1 MCIRDSSYTVA
12 VLGAGNIGSA
22 VIARLLEL
30 ENEIVDINLKKVLVS
45 DISKD
50 RDVDKKLLTDNF
62 SDILDDQSI
71 DLVIEVLGGVDPG
84 KEYIKSLL
92 EGGKAVITANKD
104 IIADCGSEL
113 VQLAQENNTCLYFEA
128 AVAAG
133 IPVLKPLIESLRGE
147 SLKRVTGIINGTSNY
162 ILSSMEEGSSYTD
175 ALNTAQDLG
184 YAEPD
189 PTNDVEGVDA
199 KFKAMIL
206 SMICFGANP
215 TPENLY
221 TEGISTITKEDFDWA
236 NRLNKTI
243 KLVAVIDNEN
253 EGFNAR
259 VHPVLIDTKHPLAAI
274 RGSLNAVVV
283 EGENINQLVFSGPG
297 AGAAP
302 TASAII
308 GDVLS
313 ACHQLSSDQ
322 SNWYPLR
329 SQKFENKEFKNVSSS
344 WFVRLSVKDEPGVL
358 ASIAGTFGEN
368 NVSIESVIQEG
379 RGDQAELVLV
389 THEAPEEDLQNSINQ
404 ISSLDSVA
412 SVTST
417 LRVYS

>member
-1 MCIRDSSYTVA
+1 MKNNSYSVA

-22 VIARLLEL
+22 VFKRLQEL
-30 ENEIVDINLKKVLVS
+30 DSEIVDVNLTKVLVS
-45 DISKD
+45 DITKD
-50 RDVDKKLLTDNF
+50 RSINKGLLTE
-62 SDILDDQSI
+62 DIKDIIDDKSI
-71 DLVIEVLGGVDPG
+71 DLVIEVLGGVEPG

-92 EGGKAVITANKD
+92 TNGKAVITANKD
-104 IIADCGSEL
+104 IIADCGNEL
-113 VQLAQENNTCLYFEA
+113 VQLAQENNACLYFEA

-147 SLKRVTGIINGTSNY
+147 DLHRVTGIINGTSNY
-162 ILSSMEEGSSYTD
+162 ILTSMEEGSTYED
-175 ALNTAQDLG
+175 ALSTAQELG

-189 PTNDVEGVDA
+189 PTNDVEGIDA
-199 KFKAMIL
+199 MYKAMIL
-206 SMICFGANP
+206 SLICFGA
-215 TPENLY
+215 TPNKDIVH

-236 NRLNKTI
+236 SRLSKTI
-243 KLVAVIDNEN
+243 KLVALIDNE
-253 EGFNAR
+253 GGAFNAR
-259 VHPVLIDTKHPLAAI
+259 VHPVLIDIKHPLASI
-274 RGSLNAVVV
+274 RGALNAVVV

-313 ACHQLSSDQ
+313 ACHQLSSNQ

-329 SQKFENKEFKNVSSS
+329 NQKHGDKNFDDVSSS
-344 WFVRLSVKDEPGVL
+344 WFIRLSVNDEPGVL

-379 RGDQAELVLV
+379 RGDTAELVLV
-389 THEAPEEDLQNSINQ
+389 THEAPEKDIKNSIDQ
-404 ISSLDSVA
+404 ISALDSVTT
-412 SVTST
+412 VTST
-417 LRVYS
+417 LRVYV

>member
-1 MCIRDSSYTVA
+1 MKNNSYTIS

-22 VIARLLEL
+22 VIERLENLD
-30 ENEIVDINLKKVLVS
+30 NEIVNIELKSVLVS
-45 DISKD
+45 DVSKD
-50 RDVDKKLLTDNF
+50 RTFNNDLVTDNF
-62 SDILDDQSI
+62 EEILNDNSI
-71 DLVIEVLGGVDPG
+71 DLVIEVLGGVEPG

-92 EGGKAVITANKD
+92 GNGKAVITANKD
-104 IIADCGSEL
+104 IIADCGNEL

-147 SLKRVTGIINGTSNY
+147 DLNRVTGIINGTSNY
-162 ILSSMEEGSSYTD
+162 MLTSMEEGSTYED
-175 ALNTAQDLG
+175 ALSTAQELG

-189 PTNDVEGVDA
+189 PTNDVEGIDA
-199 KFKAMIL
+199 MFKAMIL
-206 SMICFGANP
+206 SLICFGA
-215 TPENLY
+215 TPDKDNVH
-221 TEGISTITKEDFDWA
+221 TEGISSITKEDFDWA
-236 NRLNKTI
+236 SRLNKTI
-243 KLVAVIDNEN
+243 KLVALIDNEGG
-253 EGFNAR
+253 GFNAR

-274 RGSLNAVVV
+274 RGALNAVVV

-302 TASAII
+302 TASAVI

-313 ACHQLSSDQ
+313 ACHQLSSKQ

-329 SQKFENKEFKNVSSS
+329 SRKNENKNFDDVSSS
-344 WFVRLSVKDEPGVL
+344 WFIRLSVSDEPGVL
-358 ASIAGTFGEN
+358 ASIAGTFSEN

-379 RGDQAELVLV
+379 RGVQAELVLV
-389 THEAPEEDLQNSINQ
+389 THEAPEKDMQNSIKQ
-404 ISSLDSVA
+404 ISSLDSVT

>member
-1 MCIRDSSYTVA
+1 MENKSYSVA

-22 VIARLLEL
+22 VITRIQEL
-30 ENEIVDINLKKVLVS
+30 DTEIVDVNLTKVLVS

-50 RDVDKKLLTDNF
+50 RAFDKSLLTE
-62 SDILDDQSI
+62 DIKDIVDDDSI
-71 DLVIEVLGGVDPG
+71 DLVIEVLGGVEPG

-92 EGGKAVITANKD
+92 SNGKAVITANKD
-104 IIADCGSEL
+104 IIADCGNEL

-147 SLKRVTGIINGTSNY
+147 DLSRVTGIINGTSNY
-162 ILSSMEEGSSYTD
+162 ILTSMEEGSSYGD
-175 ALNTAQDLG
+175 ALSTAQELG

-189 PTNDVEGVDA
+189 PTNDVEGIDA
-199 KFKAMIL
+199 MYKAMIL
-206 SMICFGANP
+206 SLICFGA
-215 TPENLY
+215 TPDKDNVH
-221 TEGISTITKEDFDWA
+221 TEGISKITKDDFDWA
-236 NRLNKTI
+236 SRLNKTI
-243 KLVAVIDNEN
+243 KLVALIDNEGG
-253 EGFNAR
+253 GFNAR
-259 VHPVLIDTKHPLAAI
+259 VHPVLIDTKHPLASI
-274 RGSLNAVVV
+274 RGALNAVVV

-302 TASAII
+302 TASAVI

-313 ACHQLSSDQ
+313 ACHQLSSNQ

-329 SQKFENKEFKNVSSS
+329 SQKNDNMNFDDVSSS
-344 WFVRLSVKDEPGVL
+344 WFIRLSVTDQPGVL
-358 ASIAGTFGEN
+358 ASIAGTFSEN

-379 RGDQAELVLV
+379 RGEQAELVLV
-389 THEAPEEDLQNSINQ
+389 THEAPEKDMQNSIKQ
-404 ISSLDSVA
+404 ISSLDSVT

>member
-1 MCIRDSSYTVA
+1 MQNNSYTVA
-12 VLGAGNIGSA
+12 MLGAGNIGSA
-22 VIARLLEL
+22 VIDRLENLD
-30 ENEIVDINLKKVLVS
+30 NEIVNINIKSVLVS
-45 DISKD
+45 DISKERTFNND
-50 RDVDKKLLTDNF
+50 LLTDNF
-62 SDILDDQSI
+62 EDILNDDSI
-71 DLVIEVLGGVDPG
+71 DLVIEVLGGVEPG

-92 EGGKAVITANKD
+92 NNGKAVITANKD
-104 IIADCGSEL
+104 IIADCGNEL

-147 SLKRVTGIINGTSNY
+147 DLSRVTGIINGTSNY
-162 ILSSMEEGSSYTD
+162 MLTSMEEGSTYKD
-175 ALNTAQDLG
+175 ALNTAQELG

-189 PTNDVEGVDA
+189 PTNDVEGIDA
-199 KFKAMIL
+199 MYKAMIL
-206 SMICFGANP
+206 SLICFGA
-215 TPENLY
+215 TPDKDNVH
-221 TEGISTITKEDFDWA
+221 TEGISSITKEDFDWA
-236 NRLNKTI
+236 SRLNKTI
-243 KLVAVIDNEN
+243 KLVALIDNE
-253 EGFNAR
+253 EGGFNAR

-274 RGSLNAVVV
+274 RGALNAVVV

-302 TASAII
+302 TASAVI

-313 ACHQLSSDQ
+313 ACHQLSSNQ

-329 SQKFENKEFKNVSSS
+329 SQKNDNKNFDDASSS
-344 WFVRLSVKDEPGVL
+344 WFIRLSVTDEPGVL
-358 ASIAGTFGEN
+358 ASIAGTFSEN

-379 RGDQAELVLV
+379 RGEQAELVLV
-389 THEAPEEDLQNSINQ
+389 THEAPEKDMQNSIKQ
-404 ISSLDSVA
+404 IASLDSVT

>member
-1 MCIRDSSYTVA
+1 MQNNSYTVA

-22 VIARLLEL
+22 VITRLLEL

-50 RDVDKKLLTDNF
+50 RNIDKKLLTDNF
-62 SDILDDQSI
+62 SDISDDQSI

-162 ILSSMEEGSSYTD
+162 ILSSMEEGSSYSD

-199 KFKAMIL
+199 KYKAMIL

-259 VHPVLIDTKHPLAAI
+259 VHPVLIDKKHPLAAI

-329 SQKFENKEFKNVSSS
+329 SQKYENKEFKNVSSS

>member
-1 MCIRDSSYTVA
+1 MQNNSYTVA

-62 SDILDDQSI
+62 SVILDDQSI

-199 KFKAMIL
+199 KYKAMIL

>member
-1 MCIRDSSYTVA
+1 MKNNSYSVA

-22 VIARLLEL
+22 VIERLENLD
-30 ENEIVDINLKKVLVS
+30 NEIVEIDLKSVLVS
-45 DISKD
+45 DISKE
-50 RDVDKKLLTDNF
+50 RTFNNDVVTDNF
-62 SDILDDQSI
+62 EDILNDDSI
-71 DLVIEVLGGVDPG
+71 DLVIEVLGGVEPG
-84 KEYIKSLL
+84 KDYIKALL
-92 EGGKAVITANKD
+92 SNGKAVITANKD
-104 IIADCGSEL
+104 IIADCGNEL

-147 SLKRVTGIINGTSNY
+147 DLSRVTGIINGTSNY
-162 ILSSMEEGSSYTD
+162 ILTSMEEGSSYED
-175 ALNTAQDLG
+175 ALITAQELG

-189 PTNDVEGVDA
+189 PTNDVEGIDA
-199 KFKAMIL
+199 MYKAMIL
-206 SMICFGANP
+206 SLICFGA
-215 TPENLY
+215 TPDKDNVH
-221 TEGISTITKEDFDWA
+221 TEGISKITKEDFDWA
-236 NRLNKTI
+236 SRLNKTI
-243 KLVAVIDNEN
+243 KLVALIDTEDG
-253 EGFNAR
+253 GFNAR

-274 RGSLNAVVV
+274 RGALNAVVV

-302 TASAII
+302 TASAVI

-313 ACHQLSSDQ
+313 ACHQLSSNQ

-329 SQKFENKEFKNVSSS
+329 IQKNDNKNFDDVFSS
-344 WFVRLSVKDEPGVL
+344 WFIRLSVTDEPGVL
-358 ASIAGTFGEN
+358 ASIAGTFSEN

-379 RGDQAELVLV
+379 RGEQAELVLV
-389 THEAPEEDLQNSINQ
+389 THEAPEKDMQNSIKQ
-404 ISSLDSVA
+404 ISSLDSVT

>member
-1 MCIRDSSYTVA
+1 MENKSFNVA

-22 VIARLLEL
+22 VVTRLMNLDK
-30 ENEIVDINLKKVLVS
+30 EIVELNVVKVLVKDTS
-45 DISKD
+45 KTREISSEI
-50 RDVDKKLLTDNF
+50 LTDDF
-62 SDILDDQSI
+62 TDILNDETI
-71 DLVIEVLGGVDPG
+71 DLVIEVLGGVEPG

-92 EGGKAVITANKD
+92 SNGKAVITANKD
-104 IIADCGSEL
+104 IIADCGNEL

-147 SLKRVTGIINGTSNY
+147 DLNRVTGIINGTSNY
-162 ILSSMEEGSSYTD
+162 MLTSMEEGSTYKD
-175 ALNTAQDLG
+175 ALSTAQELG

-189 PTNDVEGVDA
+189 PTNDVEGIDA
-199 KFKAMIL
+199 MYKAMIL
-206 SMICFGANP
+206 SLICFGA
-215 TPENLY
+215 TPDKDNVH
-221 TEGISTITKEDFDWA
+221 TEGITSITKEDFDWA
-236 NRLNKTI
+236 SRLNKTI
-243 KLVAVIDNEN
+243 KLVALIDNESG
-253 EGFNAR
+253 GFNAR

-274 RGSLNAVVV
+274 RGALNAVVV

-302 TASAII
+302 TASAVI

-313 ACHQLSSDQ
+313 ACHQLSSNQ

-329 SQKFENKEFKNVSSS
+329 NQKNENKNFDDVSSS
-344 WFVRLSVKDEPGVL
+344 WFIRLSVTDEPGVL
-358 ASIAGTFGEN
+358 ASIAGTFSEN

-379 RGDQAELVLV
+379 RGEQAELVLV
-389 THEAPEEDLQNSINQ
+389 THEAPEKDMQNSIKQ
-404 ISSLDSVA
+404 IASLDSVTL
-412 SVTST
+412 VTST

>member
-1 MCIRDSSYTVA
+1 MKNNSYTIA

-22 VIARLLEL
+22 VIERLENLD
-30 ENEIVDINLKKVLVS
+30 NEIVNIELKSVLVS
-45 DISKD
+45 DVSKD
-50 RDVDKKLLTDNF
+50 RTFNNDLVTDNF
-62 SDILDDQSI
+62 EEILNDNSI
-71 DLVIEVLGGVDPG
+71 DLVIEVLGGVEPG

-92 EGGKAVITANKD
+92 GNGKAVITANKD
-104 IIADCGSEL
+104 IIADCGNEL

-147 SLKRVTGIINGTSNY
+147 HLNRVTGIINGTSNY
-162 ILSSMEEGSSYTD
+162 MLTSMEEGSTYED
-175 ALNTAQDLG
+175 ALSTAQELG

-189 PTNDVEGVDA
+189 PTNDVEGIDA
-199 KFKAMIL
+199 MYKAMIL
-206 SMICFGANP
+206 SLICFGA
-215 TPENLY
+215 TPDKDNVH
-221 TEGISTITKEDFDWA
+221 TEGISSITKEDFDWA
-236 NRLNKTI
+236 SRLNKTI
-243 KLVAVIDNEN
+243 KLVALIDNEGG
-253 EGFNAR
+253 GFNAR

-274 RGSLNAVVV
+274 RGALNAVVV

-302 TASAII
+302 TASAVI

-313 ACHQLSSDQ
+313 ACHQLSSKQ

-329 SQKFENKEFKNVSSS
+329 SRKNENKNFDDVSSS
-344 WFVRLSVKDEPGVL
+344 WFIRLSVSDEPGVL
-358 ASIAGTFGEN
+358 ASIAGTFSEN

-379 RGDQAELVLV
+379 RGVQAELVLV
-389 THEAPEEDLQNSINQ
+389 THEAPEKDMQNSIKQ
-404 ISSLDSVA
+404 ISSLDSVT